1 MSIEKH
7 RSRHVGISASLGL
20 LASGSVIVAGCP
32 GRLDDIDRYKPKPPG
47 AFVCP
52 DTLETFVA
60 RCGQDVCHGSTNPAA
75 SLDLV
80 SPGVAER
87 VVGGAAK
94 GCGGA
99 LVDFDDPEASLFYT
113 KLAEP
118 TPSCGLRMPL
128 GGAAFTED
136 ELGCVKTWIASLEP
150 VEPDAGC
157 AQCICTPGAVE
168 SCYSGPEGTEGVG
181 ICKPGTRTCNP
192 EGLTWSACE
201 GEVLPAME
209 ECLQPEDEDC
219 DGNAP
224 ECPQTWSKSWG
235 DALTQYAR
243 GVDVD
248 GAGNVYVVGD
258 FEGTVDFGGGP
269 LTSLADKSDVFL
281 VKHDRYGNFV
291 WAHRFGDASSQYAL
305 GLAVDAAGGATITG
319 RVFGA
324 IDFGGGPIQSAGLDD
339 VFVAKLDADGNHVWS
354 ERFGSAEAQ
363 RGERVELDAA
373 GNPVVVGEFAGS
385 MTAGAETI
393 TSAGLVDAFALKLD
407 GATGAP
413 LWAARIGGA
422 GEDQAQGVAVDAQGA
437 AFVAGRF
444 SGSASAGGVALTS
457 AGLTDA
463 FVAKLDASGNVAWA
477 KRFGGAD
484 ADQAYDVGVEAS
496 TGQAVVVGAFSTTIN
511 FGGATLTSAGLRDY
525 FVAKLDGTG
534 GHVWSKRFGDA
545 TDQLVGETEAN
556 LRMSV
561 AVNAQGGAVVSG
573 SLSGAADFGGG
584 PVKSAGKLDVFVAW
598 LGKGGEH
605 VGSKAFGTAGTQTG
619 LDVAADGTYAIVVGR
634 YLGSMSFG
642 FGTHVSLGDS
652 DAFVAKIAP

>member
-7 RSRHVGISASLGL
+7 RSRHVGIAASLGL

-60 RCGQDVCHGSTNPAA
+60 RCGQDVCHGSMNPAA

-87 VVGGAAK
+87 VVGAAAK

-99 LVDFDDPEASLFYT
+99 LVDIDDPEASLFYT

-118 TPSCGLRMPL
+118 MPSCGLRMPL

-136 ELGCVKTWIASLEP
+136 ELGCVKTWIASLAP

-157 AQCICTPGAVE
+157 AQCVCIPGTVE

-235 DALTQYAR
+235 DVLTQYAR

-281 VKHDRYGNFV
+281 VKHDKYGNFV

-305 GLAVDAAGGATITG
+305 GLAVDASGAATITG
-319 RVFGA
+319 RVFGS
-324 IDFGGGPIQSAGLDD
+324 IDFGGGPLQSAGLDD

-363 RGERVELDAA
+363 RGERVDLDPA

-393 TSAGLVDAFALKLD
+393 TSAGLNDAFALKLD

-413 LWAARIGGA
+413 LWATRIGGA
-422 GEDQAQGVAVDAQGA
+422 GEDQAQGVGIDAQGA
-437 AFVAGRF
+437 TFVAGRF
-444 SGSASAGGVALTS
+444 SGAADAGGVALSS
-457 AGLTDA
+457 AGLSDA
-463 FVAKLDASGNVAWA
+463 FVAKLGSSGSVIWA
-477 KRFGGAD
+477 KAFGGAD
-484 ADQAYDVGVEAS
+484 VDQAYDVAVEAA

-511 FGGATLTSAGLRDY
+511 FGGAALTSAGSRDY
-525 FVAKLDGTG
+525 FVAKLDGLG

-545 TDQLVGETEAN
+545 TDQLVGEVEAN
-556 LRMSV
+556 VRMSV

-619 LDVAADGTYAIVVGR
+619 LDVAADGPYAIVVGR

-652 DAFVAKIAP
+652 DAFVAKVAP